1 MKSFTLMP
9 RERILIGLT
18 TVGLCALTY
27 GMGYQKQVKEVANLE
42 SQLASQKAEVEKKQ
56 NSLKDLETQN
66 EALNKILNGKSQ
78 LKKYIETSR
87 YMAELLRQLGARDT
101 YKNSN
106 LNLRSINIKETAKV
120 SNFSRSTFQLE
131 IESSFIEL
139 GRYLASLEAS
149 DLLVE
154 VQSVKLSRIDNELK
168 RCIANIEVHGYHNK
182 EAGI

>member
-1 MKSFTLMP
+1 MKSFSMAP
-9 RERILIGLT
+9 RERILVGLT
-18 TVGLCALTY
+18 IVGLCVLTY
-27 GMGYQKQVKEVANLE
+27 TMGYQKQLKEAASLQ
-42 SQLASQKAEVEKKQ
+42 SQLATQIMDVEKKQ
-56 NSLKDLETQN
+56 NSLKDLEEQN
-66 EALNKILNGKSQ
+66 EALNRILSSKSQ
-78 LKKYIETSR
+78 FRKYIETSK

-101 YKNSN
+101 YKDSN
-106 LNLRSINIKETAKV
+106 LNLRSINIKETAKI

-154 VQSVKLSRIDNELK
+154 VQSVKLFRIDNELK

-182 EAGI
+182 EAGL